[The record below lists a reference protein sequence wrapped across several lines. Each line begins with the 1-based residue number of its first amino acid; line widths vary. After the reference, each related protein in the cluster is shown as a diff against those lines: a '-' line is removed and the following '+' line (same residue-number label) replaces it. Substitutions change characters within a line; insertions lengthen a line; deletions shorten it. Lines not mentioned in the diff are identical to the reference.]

1 MAMHF
6 LLILPLVESRGGG
19 ALATEGIKTIYPF
32 HRKRS
37 PSPYNKGRLRSFAVS
52 YNLFSLR
59 RYADPVLAQKCSFGI
74 KLIREFKLYEPA
86 CFEFRGHH

>member
-1 MAMHF
+1 MHF
-6 LLILPLVESRGGG
+6 LLSLPLVESRGGV

-59 RYADPVLAQKCSFGI
+59 RYADPVFAQKCSLRV
-74 KLIREFKLYEPA
+74 KLIGEFKLYEPA
-86 CFEFRGHH
+86 CLEFGIYH